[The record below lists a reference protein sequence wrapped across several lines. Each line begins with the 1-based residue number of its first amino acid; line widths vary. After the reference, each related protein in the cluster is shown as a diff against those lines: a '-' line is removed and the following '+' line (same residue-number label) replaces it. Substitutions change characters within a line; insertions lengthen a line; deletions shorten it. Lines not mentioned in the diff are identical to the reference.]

1 MGSLFSGVGLV
12 SGLDINSII
21 DGLLR
26 IEARPRDLLQS
37 RIGKIDAQ
45 RTAFLEISARVS
57 ALLGRISAVSTA
69 SAFRS
74 TRATSSNASVLNAT
88 TADGAQPG
96 AYQFVVRGL
105 ATTHQ
110 LVSSGVRDANAPLGA
125 GTFSL
130 ESALARVN
138 RVARLDE
145 LNGYTG
151 VQRGSFQIED
161 ASGATADIS
170 LADAVTLD
178 DVVSRIN
185 SAGVNVRAEVRNEAL
200 VLTERSGGV
209 VRVREL
215 DGGRSA
221 ADLGL
226 AGSATGTLAGRTL
239 ARLQERSPLSGLND
253 GRGVRRAQAGGD
265 FRITNSAGSQFNVD
279 LSGLLVDSTR
289 LERLNA
295 GRGVEGGEIRITN
308 RRGDVTTIDL
318 SAARTIG
325 EVQRAIDSAGAGV
338 SVVLNAGRL
347 IVTDTTGSTT
357 GTLKIEDVSGNA
369 ARDLGILGNPD
380 SGRIDGRTILTVD
393 TLGDVI
399 RAVNFAAGNDGAVTA
414 SLDPADPTRVT
425 LRDASDGTTG
435 RVLLERIGDSQA
447 LADLG
452 LRAGDHD
459 SDNPITGARITGG
472 VNTTL
477 LGSLNGGRGIAL
489 GTLRVTGASS
499 AVEVD
504 LRGAATLEEALS
516 RINTATESIGV
527 RASIATGGTRLQL
540 TNVDGSAGA
549 ISAEDVSGQFAAI
562 TGLNSSAVGGV
573 VRGAN
578 LQRQYINENT
588 LLSTLNAGRGVSS
601 GRFRITDS
609 AGAVASVDIPASAR
623 TLGDVIRAINA
634 GANGAKARIN
644 DTGDGLLLEDSAGGT
659 GTLRVEES
667 GGATARDL
675 NLLGPATGS
684 RIDGSFEL
692 TITAGA
698 ADTLDSI
705 VRRINERS
713 SIAQATLLND
723 GSGINPFRL
732 SIASRQSGAAG
743 ELIID
748 GGALGLD
755 FSTLSRANDARV
767 LVGAGADGGGGV
779 LVTSGTNTL
788 SNVVNGVTLTL
799 SGVSQDPVT
808 VTVDRNLDTVT
819 AALKGFVTDYND
831 VVKRIKEL
839 SAFNQQTSQSGPLL
853 GDSTIQI
860 AQGRLNRLVTGAV
873 GGTGALTRLS
883 QVGIRLGEG
892 GALTFDEARFKQA
905 YEANPEQV
913 SSFFTAAD
921 TGAAAKLKKEL
932 EAITQDGGLFKRREK
947 ALDTQKTQLTERIE
961 SLNGLLARRR
971 QRLERQYRAMEQAI
985 SGLQAQQTAL
995 GSISAVSAPTRR

>member
-26 IEARPRDLLQS
+26 IEARPRDLLQT

-45 RTAFLEISARVS
+45 RTAFLEVSARVS

-74 TRATSSNASVLNAT
+74 TRAASSNASILNAAT
-88 TADGAQPG
+88 TEGAAPG

-110 LVSSGVRDANAPLGA
+110 LVSSGVRDASAPLGA
-125 GTFSL
+125 GTFTL

-138 RVARLDE
+138 RTSRLDE

-161 ASGATADIS
+161 AGGATADIR
-170 LADAVTLD
+170 LADAVTLE

-185 SAGVNVRAEVRNEAL
+185 SAGLNVRAEVRNEAL

-226 AGSATGTLAGRTL
+226 SGSATGTLTGRSL

-253 GRGVRRAQAGGD
+253 GRGVRRAAAGGD
-265 FRITNSAGSQFNVD
+265 FRITNSAGSQFGVD

-289 LERLNA
+289 LERLNG
-295 GRGVEGGEIRITN
+295 GRGVDAGEIRITN
-308 RRGDVTTIDL
+308 RRGDVTTVDL

-325 EVQRAIDSAGAGV
+325 DVQRAIESSGARV

-347 IVTDTTGSTT
+347 IVTDTSGATT
-357 GTLKIEDVSGNA
+357 GALKIEDVSGNA
-369 ARDLGILGNPD
+369 ARDLGIAGNPD
-380 SGRIDGRTILTVD
+380 SGRIDGRTILSVD

-399 RAVNFAAGNDGAVTA
+399 RAVNFAAGNDGSVTA
-414 SLDPADPTRVT
+414 TLDLNDPTRLT

-459 SDNPITGARITGG
+459 SDNAVVGGRIVGG

-489 GTLRVTGASS
+489 GTLRVSGAGG

-504 LRGAATLEEALS
+504 LRGTTTLDEALS
-516 RINTATESIGV
+516 RINAAAESIGV
-527 RASIATGGTRLQL
+527 RASIASSGTRVQL
-540 TNVDGSAGA
+540 ANIDGSAAA

-562 TGLNSSAVGGV
+562 TGLSSSAVGGV

-588 LLSTLNAGRGVSS
+588 ALATLNAGRGVGA

-609 AGAVASVDIPASAR
+609 AGAVATVDIPASAK
-623 TLGDVIRAINA
+623 TLGDVIRAINSNPT
-634 GANGAKARIN
+634 GARARIN
-644 DTGDGLLLEDSAGGT
+644 DTGDGLLLEDSAGGA
-659 GTLRVEES
+659 GALRVEES

-675 NLLGPATGS
+675 NLLGPASGT

-698 ADTLDSI
+698 SDTLDSI

-732 SIASRQSGAAG
+732 SIAARQSGAGG

-748 GGALGLD
+748 GGELGLD
-755 FSTLSRANDARV
+755 FSTLSRAADARV
-767 LVGAGADGGGGV
+767 LVGAGADGGGV
-779 LVTSGTNTL
+779 LVTSGTNTIT
-788 SNVVNGVTLTL
+788 NVVNGVTLTL
-799 SGVSQDPVT
+799 SGVSTDPVT
-808 VTVDRNLDTVT
+808 VTVDRNLDNVMT
-819 AALKGFVTDYND
+819 ALKGFVTDYND

-839 SAFNQQTSQSGPLL
+839 SAFNQQTSQAGPLL

-860 AQGRLNRLVTGAV
+860 AQSRLARLVTGV
-873 GGTGALTRLS
+873 IGGTGALTRLS
-883 QVGIRLGEG
+883 QVGIRLGEA
-892 GALTFDEARFKQA
+892 GAITFDEARFKQA
-905 YEANPEQV
+905 YDANPEQV
-913 SSFFTAAD
+913 TSFFTTAE

-932 EAITQDGGLFKRREK
+932 EGITQDGGLFKRREK
-947 ALDTQKTQLTERIE
+947 ALDTQKTQLTERIT
-961 SLNGLLARRR
+961 SLNELLARRR

-995 GSISAVSAPTRR
+995 GSISSISAPTRR